1 MSRQIASKRNF
12 ASKSM
17 AELTTTDMAL
27 LDRVAAG
34 SVSPG
39 RVMNTAPSPISDK
52 GPRVFKVRRGLPAA
66 RPLRPQ
72 D

>member
-1 MSRQIASKRNF
+1 
-12 ASKSM
+12 M

-39 RVMNTAPSPISDK
+39 RVMNTAPSPNSDK
-52 GPRVFKVRRGLPAA
+52 GPRVIKVRRGLPAA

>member
-1 MSRQIASKRNF
+1 
-12 ASKSM
+12 M

-52 GPRVFKVRRGLPAA
+52 GPRVIKVRRGLPAA